1 MDLTLELP
9 PGRAGVARVLLDG
22 VEPGPALR
30 TPEVNASVSAVAAV
44 PAVRELLVGLQRSL
58 VGVGG
63 IVVEGRDI
71 GTVVWPDADVKVF
84 LTASEHERAR
94 RRGGDTEGGG
104 ETAETLA
111 RRDAIDSGRA
121 ASPTRAAADA
131 LVIDSTTRTGR
142 PGGGPAPRAHRSRQS
157 HPPAMTGGSH
167 REAPRAPPGDAP
179 ARDGQGSGRPRPGG
193 AGRGKNPDRG
203 FLIAGAVVKP
213 LMRVWFR
220 IRVEGG
226 DNVPTDGPVIL
237 ASNHRSNMDPVLLAS
252 ALRRPVAFMA
262 KAELFVGPLGWIM
275 RWIGQFPVKR
285 GGIDRE
291 ALRRT
296 DAVLARG
303 SMLGLFPEGTR
314 GDGRFS
320 AVHPG
325 LAYIVVRQ
333 RCPVL
338 PVAIFGTERV
348 RRRFGWLPFASPVRI
363 VIGPA
368 IDLPTSTSDRAG
380 RRAASEVLR
389 QRLQAFLATAG
400 GPPALDTATSR
411 QSDE

>member
-1 MDLTLELP
+1 
-9 PGRAGVARVLLDG
+9 
-22 VEPGPALR
+22 
-30 TPEVNASVSAVAAV
+30 
-44 PAVRELLVGLQRSL
+44 
-58 VGVGG
+58 
-63 IVVEGRDI
+63 
-71 GTVVWPDADVKVF
+71 
-84 LTASEHERAR
+84 
-94 RRGGDTEGGG
+94 
-104 ETAETLA
+104 
-111 RRDAIDSGRA
+111 
-121 ASPTRAAADA
+121 
-131 LVIDSTTRTGR
+131 
-142 PGGGPAPRAHRSRQS
+142 
-157 HPPAMTGGSH
+157 MTGGPH
-167 REAPRAPPGDAP
+167 REAPGPGGHLPAPGAVDE
-179 ARDGQGSGRPRPGG
+179 DPRPAEPG
-193 AGRGKNPDRG
+193 AAAPERPGSAGSRSKADPETPRRGNPDRG
-203 FLIAGAVVKP
+203 SLIAGAVVKP

-220 IRVEGG
+220 MRVEGREH
-226 DNVPTDGPVIL
+226 VPAEGPVIL

-252 ALRRPVAFMA
+252 AVKRPVAFMA

-275 RWIGQFPVKR
+275 RWIGQFPVRR

-348 RRRFGWLPFASPVRI
+348 RRRFGWLPFASPVRV

-368 IDLPTSTSDRAG
+368 IDLPQATGDRAG

-400 GPPALDTATSR
+400 GPPVPASSS
-411 QSDE
+411 QVDE

>member
-1 MDLTLELP
+1 
-9 PGRAGVARVLLDG
+9 
-22 VEPGPALR
+22 
-30 TPEVNASVSAVAAV
+30 
-44 PAVRELLVGLQRSL
+44 
-58 VGVGG
+58 
-63 IVVEGRDI
+63 
-71 GTVVWPDADVKVF
+71 
-84 LTASEHERAR
+84 
-94 RRGGDTEGGG
+94 
-104 ETAETLA
+104 
-111 RRDAIDSGRA
+111 
-121 ASPTRAAADA
+121 
-131 LVIDSTTRTGR
+131 
-142 PGGGPAPRAHRSRQS
+142 
-157 HPPAMTGGSH
+157 MTGGPD
-167 REAPRAPPGDAP
+167 REAPRAPASAAPGGP
-179 ARDGQGSGRPRPGG
+179 AETPPPNGPDGQTSGQAGASPGKG
-193 AGRGKNPDRG
+193 TGGEAPGRGGGRGNPDRG
-203 FLIAGAVVKP
+203 FLIAGSVVKP
-213 LMRVWFR
+213 LMRAWFR
-220 IRVEGG
+220 IKVEGG
-226 DNVPTDGPVIL
+226 DNVPAAGPVIL

-252 ALRRPVAFMA
+252 ALQRPVAFMA
-262 KAELFVGPLGWIM
+262 KAELFVGPLGWIL
-275 RWIGQFPVKR
+275 RWIGQFPVRR

-314 GDGRFS
+314 GDGRFA

-363 VIGPA
+363 VVGPA

-400 GPPALDTATSR
+400 GNPIIDQSTSS

>member
-1 MDLTLELP
+1 
-9 PGRAGVARVLLDG
+9 
-22 VEPGPALR
+22 
-30 TPEVNASVSAVAAV
+30 
-44 PAVRELLVGLQRSL
+44 
-58 VGVGG
+58 
-63 IVVEGRDI
+63 
-71 GTVVWPDADVKVF
+71 
-84 LTASEHERAR
+84 
-94 RRGGDTEGGG
+94 
-104 ETAETLA
+104 
-111 RRDAIDSGRA
+111 
-121 ASPTRAAADA
+121 
-131 LVIDSTTRTGR
+131 
-142 PGGGPAPRAHRSRQS
+142 
-157 HPPAMTGGSH
+157 MTGGPN
-167 REAPRAPPGDAP
+167 REASRAPASGDQGAP
-179 ARDGQGSGRPRPGG
+179 PNAAREAHGGNGR
-193 AGRGKNPDRG
+193 RGNPDRG
-203 FLIAGAVVKP
+203 FLIAGAIVKP
-213 LMRVWFR
+213 LMRFWFR

-226 DNVPTDGPVIL
+226 HNVPGSGPVIL

-252 ALRRPVAFMA
+252 AVERPVAFMA

-275 RWIGQFPVKR
+275 RWIGQFPVRR

-368 IDLPTSTSDRAG
+368 IDLPPSTSDRAG
-380 RRAASEVLR
+380 RRAASEILR
-389 QRLQAFLATAG
+389 QRLQAFLATVTA
-400 GPPALDTATSR
+400 PADNPAVGS

>member
-1 MDLTLELP
+1 
-9 PGRAGVARVLLDG
+9 
-22 VEPGPALR
+22 
-30 TPEVNASVSAVAAV
+30 
-44 PAVRELLVGLQRSL
+44 
-58 VGVGG
+58 
-63 IVVEGRDI
+63 
-71 GTVVWPDADVKVF
+71 
-84 LTASEHERAR
+84 
-94 RRGGDTEGGG
+94 
-104 ETAETLA
+104 
-111 RRDAIDSGRA
+111 
-121 ASPTRAAADA
+121 
-131 LVIDSTTRTGR
+131 
-142 PGGGPAPRAHRSRQS
+142 
-157 HPPAMTGGSH
+157 MTGGPH
-167 REAPRAPPGDAP
+167 REAPRAPADDAP
-179 ARDGQGSGRPRPGG
+179 TTPAAGPQAPGATDPGQDPGRKQRE
-193 AGRGKNPDRG
+193 GRNPDRG

-226 DNVPTDGPVIL
+226 DHVPATGPVIL

-275 RWIGQFPVKR
+275 RWIGQFPVRR

-314 GDGRFS
+314 GDGGFS

-380 RRAASEVLR
+380 RRAASELLR
-389 QRLQAFLATAG
+389 QRLQAFLATVG
-400 GPPALDTATSR
+400 GAPAASAIDR

>member
-1 MDLTLELP
+1 MLP
-9 PGRAGVARVLLDG
+9 PLSRVLAKTKSDQAHRKLNSDT
-22 VEPGPALR
+22 VTTALR
-30 TPEVNASVSAVAAV
+30 ETGRTTEASV
-44 PAVRELLVGLQRSL
+44 
-58 VGVGG
+58 
-63 IVVEGRDI
+63 
-71 GTVVWPDADVKVF
+71 GT
-84 LTASEHERAR
+84 
-94 RRGGDTEGGG
+94 RRGGKD
-104 ETAETLA
+104 
-111 RRDAIDSGRA
+111 
-121 ASPTRAAADA
+121 
-131 LVIDSTTRTGR
+131 
-142 PGGGPAPRAHRSRQS
+142 
-157 HPPAMTGGSH
+157 
-167 REAPRAPPGDAP
+167 
-179 ARDGQGSGRPRPGG
+179 
-193 AGRGKNPDRG
+193 PDRG

-226 DNVPTDGPVIL
+226 DNVPKDGPVIL

-252 ALRRPVAFMA
+252 ALHRPVAFMA

-368 IDLPTSTSDRAG
+368 IDLPESTGDRAG

-400 GPPALDTATSR
+400 GQPALDTSTSS